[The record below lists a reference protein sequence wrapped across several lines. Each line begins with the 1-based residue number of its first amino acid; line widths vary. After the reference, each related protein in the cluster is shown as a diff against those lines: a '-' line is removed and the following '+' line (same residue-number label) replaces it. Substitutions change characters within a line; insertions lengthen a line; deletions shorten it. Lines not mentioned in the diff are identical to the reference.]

1 MEDFH
6 AYGKSQKQRNRFLL
20 VGVASLLFGFL
31 FGFLAGYYGR
41 GDCTCD
47 TSASSS
53 EEMLK
58 MLTREANE
66 SISSRLMEEIKASN
80 IGNYLK

>member
-1 MEDFH
+1 MEDFRE
-6 AYGKSQKQRNRFLL
+6 YWKPQKQRTRFIII
-20 VGVASLLFGFL
+20 GVASLLFGFL

-41 GDCTCD
+41 GDCICD
-47 TSASSS
+47 TPTSSS

-58 MLTREANE
+58 MLTREADE
-66 SISSRLMEEIKASN
+66 SISSRLMEEMKASN